1 MSGTPE
7 FQDKVI
13 KLKGPDFDFRT
24 YMGGAMP
31 YFLNQLVGTC
41 AAHLYIITHTPYTLI
56 CNITGMVVYRSQDS
70 SPASSPSRS
79 VIESLHEGYE
89 AEEARAS
96 PSFVGMTLTDENL
109 TLAELANGG
118 TARCPARTLQYT
130 YATRRVPPFARSTH
144 AA

>member
-56 CNITGMVVYRSQDS
+56 YVIHNPPRYHRYRSQDS

-118 TARCPARTLQYT
+118 TARCPARTL
-130 YATRRVPPFARSTH
+130 
-144 AA
+144 